1 MAIYIQPLRGWG
13 PLVHFLGSNF
23 LEGFMAAIKVD
34 VPELIEILRLTPPE
48 QNIMLIGKHGLGK
61 SQIIA
66 EFYKR
71 MKVIAFFL
79 GQMSDPGDLI
89 GLMYQDQKTG
99 HSEFLPPYW
108 WPTDNKPIV
117 LFLDEL
123 NRARPEILQSVQDLT
138 LNKTLA
144 GKQLPKG
151 SIIISAVNEGEEYQ
165 LTDLDPALVSRFNLY
180 EFAPT
185 VEDWLLWANDK
196 GIDERVIA
204 FIQKNHHF
212 LDPEEVF
219 DSEGGLSTGSGL
231 NKTPDRRAWE
241 KVSNLMKPLDEI
253 GDIHIKIMAG
263 IVGIKV
269 AMNFKK
275 SLETTLK
282 VSAEQLLLSFAKYKG
297 KLKSFKLKD
306 FIFLN
311 EQIVYWLN
319 GDNYKPSKKK
329 AVLKNFHQYL
339 LHLKKV
345 KQTEAIAH
353 VASMIENDKFQKV
366 AGLLVA
372 DSEEIMVEL
381 TEYIS
386 HIRL

>member
-1 MAIYIQPLRGWG
+1 MAIKI
-13 PLVHFLGSNF
+13 
-23 LEGFMAAIKVD
+23 D
-34 VPELIEILRLTPPE
+34 VPELVEILKVTPPE
-48 QNIMLIGKHGLGK
+48 QNIMLIGKHGIGK
-61 SQIIA
+61 SQIISH
-66 EFYKR
+66 FYQKKK

-89 GLMYQDQKTG
+89 GLMHKDEKTG
-99 HSEFLPPYW
+99 HSEFLSPYW
-108 WPTDNKPIV
+108 WPSDNKPIV

-144 GKQLPKG
+144 GKQLPTG
-151 SIIISAVNEGEEYQ
+151 SIIISAVNEGDEYQ

-185 VEDWLLWANDK
+185 VEDWLLWANDHE
-196 GIDERVIA
+196 IDKRVTA

-212 LDPEEVF
+212 LDPEDFF
-219 DSEGGLSTGSGL
+219 DSQEGLAVGSGL

-241 KVSNLMKPLDEI
+241 KVSHLIKPIEEVGEL
-253 GDIHIKIMAG
+253 HIKIIAG
-263 IVGIKV
+263 IIGIK
-269 AMNFKK
+269 AAISFKK

-282 VSAEQLLLSFAKYKG
+282 VSAEQLLLTFSKYKG

-311 EQIVYWLN
+311 EQVIYWLN
-319 GDNYKPSKKK
+319 GDNYKPRQKKT
-329 AVLKNFHQYL
+329 VLKNFHQYI
-339 LHLKKV
+339 LHLKTV

-353 VASMIENDKFQKV
+353 ITSMIENEKFQKI
-366 AGLLVA
+366 AGLLLV
-372 DSEEIMVEL
+372 DSEEISEEL
-381 TEYIS
+381 FEYIS
-386 HIRL
+386 KIKL

>member
-1 MAIYIQPLRGWG
+1 M
-13 PLVHFLGSNF
+13 
-23 LEGFMAAIKVD
+23 AIKVD
-34 VPELIEILRLTPPE
+34 VPELIEILKVTPPE
-48 QNIMLIGKHGLGK
+48 QNIMLIGKHGIGK
-61 SQIIA
+61 SQIITK
-66 EFYKR
+66 FYQKKR

-89 GLMYQDQKTG
+89 GLMHKDEKTG

-108 WPTDNKPIV
+108 WPVDNKPIV

-151 SIIISAVNEGEEYQ
+151 SIVLSAVNEGDEYQ

-185 VEDWLLWANDK
+185 VEDWLLWANDN
-196 GIDERVIA
+196 GIDGRVMA

-212 LDPEEVF
+212 LDPEDIF
-219 DSEGGLSTGSGL
+219 DSKDGLSTGSGL

-241 KVSNLMKPLDEI
+241 KVSNLIKSLNEI
-253 GDIHIKIMAG
+253 SDLHIKIIAG
-263 IVGIKV
+263 IVGIQA

-282 VSAEQLLLSFAKYKG
+282 VSPEQLLLSWTKYKG

-306 FIFLN
+306 IIFLN
-311 EQIVYWLN
+311 EQIMYWLN
-319 GDNYKPSKKK
+319 GDNYKPAKKD

-339 LHLKKV
+339 LHLKQV

-353 VASMIENDKFQKV
+353 IAAMIENDKFQKV
-366 AGLLVA
+366 AGVLLV
-372 DSEEIMVEL
+372 DSVDIMEEL
-381 TEYIS
+381 AEYIS
-386 HIRL
+386 NIKL

>member
-1 MAIYIQPLRGWG
+1 MAIKI
-13 PLVHFLGSNF
+13 
-23 LEGFMAAIKVD
+23 D

-48 QNIMLIGKHGLGK
+48 QNLMLIGKHGIGK
-61 SQIIA
+61 SQIIT
-66 EFYKR
+66 EFYKRKR

-144 GKQLPKG
+144 GKKLPKR
-151 SIIISAVNEGEEYQ
+151 SIVISAVNEGEEYQ

-204 FIQKNHHF
+204 FIQKHHQF
-212 LDPEEVF
+212 LDPEDNE
-219 DSEGGLSTGSGL
+219 DGLNTGL

-241 KVSNLMKPLDEI
+241 KVSNLIKPLK
-253 GDIHIKIMAG
+253 DINDLHIKIIAG
-263 IVGIKV
+263 IVGIKA

-282 VSAEQLLLSFAKYKG
+282 VSPGQLLLNFDKYKN
-297 KLKSFKLKD
+297 KLKSFKLQE

-311 EQIVYWLN
+311 EQIMYWLN
-319 GDNYKPSKKK
+319 GDNYKAAQKP
-329 AVLKNFHQYL
+329 AVLTNFHKYL
-339 LHLKKV
+339 VHLKNV
-345 KQTEAIAH
+345 KKTEAIAH
-353 VASMIENDKFQKV
+353 IASMIENAKFEKV
-366 AGLLVA
+366 ASLLLVE
-372 DSEEIMVEL
+372 SMEIMEEL

-386 HIRL
+386 KIQL